1 MQGRKELK
9 LKELDESEES
19 EELELEEL
27 KLELVPG
34 DLGFDDLELELEA
47 LGGLEGLGGLELKKI
62 IAQPHKR
69 GKWWPLWGQTPRKW
83 QTVAT
88 FRPHPTRHRQIPTPA
103 HGETHNPAAP

>member
-1 MQGRKELK
+1 MDCKELC
-9 LKELDESEES
+9 ESERSVEV
-19 EELELEEL
+19 ELEEL

-69 GKWWPLWGQTPRKW
+69 GKWWPLWGQTPREW
-83 QTVAT
+83 QMVAT
-88 FRPHPTRHRQIPTPA
+88 LGHDPSKQRQQSTPS
-103 HGETHNPAAP
+103 HGETRSPAAP